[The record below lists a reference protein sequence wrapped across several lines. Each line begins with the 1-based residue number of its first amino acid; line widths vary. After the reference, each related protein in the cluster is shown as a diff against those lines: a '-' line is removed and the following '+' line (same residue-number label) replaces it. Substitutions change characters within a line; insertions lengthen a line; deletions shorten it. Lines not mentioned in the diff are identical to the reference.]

1 MDKIKELKS
10 ASEMHIISSI
20 NEDDDY
26 DYKELREYFIEII
39 ESVAA
44 KGYTWVMLNC
54 YNFKWIRLNET
65 CERKLP
71 EMFSRFLDELV
82 EKGYEVSA
90 KELEAKVSW

>member
-20 NEDDDY
+20 NGED
-26 DYKELREYFIEII
+26 DYKELREYLIEII

-44 KGYTWVMLNC
+44 KGYTWVILNC
-54 YNFKWIRLNET
+54 YNFKLIRLNEA

-71 EMFSRFLDELV
+71 KMFSRFLDELV

-90 KELEAKVSW
+90 KELEAEVSW